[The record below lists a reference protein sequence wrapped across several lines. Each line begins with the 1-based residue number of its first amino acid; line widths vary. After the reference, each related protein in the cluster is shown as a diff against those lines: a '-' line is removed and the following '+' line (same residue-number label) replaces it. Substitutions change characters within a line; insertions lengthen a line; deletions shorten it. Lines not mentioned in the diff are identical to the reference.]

1 MLDLKYTNMVG
12 WKNVYLY
19 VIGINKFENLS
30 TLSCC
35 ENDANLFFEALNKK
49 FEDAKSRLL
58 LTSCQNDIP
67 TSSKIKELLH
77 EIESLELNEND
88 IIFFYFAGHGFTSKG
103 HDYLTCHDTDLER
116 LDETSIKTEDVISSL
131 NLSRAGTS
139 VLIIDACRNAI
150 GRTVEGSFF
159 SKNTADFAR
168 RNGVISFFS
177 CSPGEYSQE
186 LLHLG
191 KGHGIFIYS
200 FVESLNNGQNYTPLE
215 LDKAI
220 SYHVDNIIKQ
230 NNLSKQRPYTVVAP
244 LQKAILDI
252 INNKIITV
260 NLSQKRNCILIV
272 GPTNAGKT
280 TLGQYIANHSGYVHA
295 EMSTYVFK
303 RYAKKTSYY
312 DGSLQDFLEDEV
324 WSNNDND
331 IIAQDLLMDNPGGQ
345 DLVIC
350 GPRKPEEIET
360 LLSQDWNIKPIF
372 LFSDTDTRYTRY
384 QTDKNNF
391 RFRYDL
397 NYKEFIRKDMRELDW
412 GLAKIATMQQ
422 LEIVT
427 NESKIDELFKYI
439 DKKYIKK

>member
-1 MLDLKYTNMVG
+1 
-12 WKNVYLY
+12 
-19 VIGINKFENLS
+19 
-30 TLSCC
+30 
-35 ENDANLFFEALNKK
+35 
-49 FEDAKSRLL
+49 
-58 LTSCQNDIP
+58 
-67 TSSKIKELLH
+67 
-77 EIESLELNEND
+77 
-88 IIFFYFAGHGFTSKG
+88 
-103 HDYLTCHDTDLER
+103 
-116 LDETSIKTEDVISSL
+116 
-131 NLSRAGTS
+131 
-139 VLIIDACRNAI
+139 
-150 GRTVEGSFF
+150 
-159 SKNTADFAR
+159 
-168 RNGVISFFS
+168 
-177 CSPGEYSQE
+177 
-186 LLHLG
+186 
-191 KGHGIFIYS
+191 
-200 FVESLNNGQNYTPLE
+200 
-215 LDKAI
+215 
-220 SYHVDNIIKQ
+220 
-230 NNLSKQRPYTVVAP
+230 